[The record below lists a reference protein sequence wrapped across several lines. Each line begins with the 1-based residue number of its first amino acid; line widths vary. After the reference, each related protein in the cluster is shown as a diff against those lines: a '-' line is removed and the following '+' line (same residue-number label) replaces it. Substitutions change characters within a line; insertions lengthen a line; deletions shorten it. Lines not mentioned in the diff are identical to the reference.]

1 MRVAYVEPFVRA
13 ARDVFKLMMDL
24 EATRGELWAC
34 DELMPSKEASVAIGV
49 TGDLLGSILYS
60 FPKEM
65 TLKMVEIMS
74 GMAIEELDSFVAS
87 ALGEVANI
95 ISDVIVLDQGRV
107 ILNQPVEDVLA
118 KTHSVVGPE
127 KDVEQYTKGLNVIGH
142 DMMGTIRA
150 NYVYGDLDDRILP
163 DTVQLS
169 NFDLQKLFIFLTNQ
183 YEGSAKNEDK

>member
-95 ISDVIVLDQGRV
+95 ISGNAVTHLSNNNYNCNIVPPQIVLGKNVSLSMASKRA
-107 ILNQPVEDVLA
+107 L
-118 KTHSVVGPE
+118 VVPME
-127 KDVEQYTKGLNVIGH
+127 TRIGQF
-142 DMMGTIRA
+142 DIFIT
-150 NYVYGDLDDRILP
+150 
-163 DTVQLS
+163 LS
-169 NFDLQKLFIFLTNQ
+169 
-183 YEGSAKNEDK
+183 ER